1 MAAVRSIELR
11 VGPPGDVLLEVRDL
25 VVVRGQRHI
34 LAIDELT
41 IRTGETLAIVGP
53 NGAGKSTLLLALAG
67 LLRPD
72 RGSFLVENVPVV
84 PDRELAYRRRIGL
97 VLPAPLLLSTSV
109 FGNVAAGLR
118 FRGVGTEETRE
129 RVDHWLE
136 RLAISH
142 LRDRPASQLSSG
154 EAQRTSL
161 ARALVLDPELL
172 LLDEPFVA
180 LDSTT
185 RAQLLDDFEQL
196 RVSAPTTRVLVTHH
210 LHEAVRLGDRLA
222 ILLDG
227 RIRQCDV
234 PERVIASPVDAEVA
248 ALVQQTEARVRGHV
262 VASED
267 GLVVVDTGAGSR
279 LDVENRG
286 RRLLDATHATGHG
299 VRDGDAGPPAGHDE
313 GDAADASAAAGADAG
328 AVAGAGASTSAVAN
342 ASAVAGASAEASA
355 VAGASAE
362 ASVVAGERPTK
373 GGPGGS

>member
-1 MAAVRSIELR
+1 MTT
-11 VGPPGDVLLEVRDL
+11 LLEVRDL
-25 VVVRGQRHI
+25 QVTRANRQI
-34 LAIDELT
+34 LAVDELS
-41 IRTGETLAIVGP
+41 IRKGETLAVVGP

-72 RGSFLVENVPVV
+72 HGSIVIEGVPVV
-84 PDRELAYRRRIGL
+84 PAQDLAYRRRIGL

-118 FRGVGTEETRE
+118 FRGVGAAETRE

-136 RLAISH
+136 RLAIAH

-161 ARALVLDPELL
+161 ARALVLDPQLL

-196 RVSAPTTRVLVTHH
+196 RMEAPTTRVLVTHH

-234 PERVIASPVDAEVA
+234 PERVMASPVDADVA
-248 ALVQQTEARVRGHV
+248 ALVKTEARVRGHV

-279 LDVENRG
+279 TDVEGRA
-286 RRLLDATHATGHG
+286 RRLLAATRATGG
-299 VRDGDAGPPAGHDE
+299 AAHDDDT
-313 GDAADASAAAGADAG
+313 GRVGGA
-328 AVAGAGASTSAVAN
+328 
-342 ASAVAGASAEASA
+342 
-355 VAGASAE
+355 
-362 ASVVAGERPTK
+362 
-373 GGPGGS
+373 

>member
-1 MAAVRSIELR
+1 MTT
-11 VGPPGDVLLEVRDL
+11 LLEVRDL
-25 VVVRGQRHI
+25 QVTRANRQI
-34 LAIDELT
+34 LAVDELS
-41 IRTGETLAIVGP
+41 IRKGETLAVVGP

-72 RGSFLVENVPVV
+72 HGSIVIEGVPVV
-84 PDRELAYRRRIGL
+84 PAQDLAYRRRIGL

-118 FRGVGTEETRE
+118 FRGVGAAETRE

-136 RLAISH
+136 RLAIAH
-142 LRDRPASQLSSG
+142 LRDRPAGQLSSG

-161 ARALVLDPELL
+161 ARALVLEPQLL

-196 RVSAPTTRVLVTHH
+196 RMEAPTTRVLVTHH

-234 PERVIASPVDAEVA
+234 PERVMASPVDADVA
-248 ALVQQTEARVRGHV
+248 ALVKTEARVRGHV

-279 LDVENRG
+279 TDVEGRA
-286 RRLLDATHATGHG
+286 RRLLNATRATGG
-299 VRDGDAGPPAGHDE
+299 APHDDDT
-313 GDAADASAAAGADAG
+313 GRVGGA
-328 AVAGAGASTSAVAN
+328 
-342 ASAVAGASAEASA
+342 
-355 VAGASAE
+355 
-362 ASVVAGERPTK
+362 
-373 GGPGGS
+373 

>member
-1 MAAVRSIELR
+1 MAAVRRIEPR
-11 VGPPGDVLLEVRDL
+11 HAPRPGEALLEVRGL
-25 VVVRGQRHI
+25 EVVRAQRRI

-41 IRTGETLAIVGP
+41 IRAGETLAIVGP

-72 RGSFLVENVPVV
+72 RGSIVVGGVPVI
-84 PDRELAYRRRIGL
+84 PDRDLAYRRRIGL

-109 FGNVAAGLR
+109 YGNVAAGLR
-118 FRGVGTEETRE
+118 FRGVGASEIRE
-129 RVDHWLE
+129 RVGLWLE

-161 ARALVLDPELL
+161 ARALVLDPQLL

-185 RAQLLDDFEQL
+185 RSQLLDDFERL
-196 RVSAPTTRVLVTHH
+196 RVETSTTRVLVTHH

-222 ILLDG
+222 VLLDG

-234 PERVIASPVDAEVA
+234 PERVLASPVDADVA
-248 ALVQQTEARVRGHV
+248 AVVQTEARVRGHI
-262 VASED
+262 VATDD

-279 LDVENRG
+279 RDVETRARG
-286 RRLLDATHATGHG
+286 LLAATRGTGPAVPDAPGA
-299 VRDGDAGPPAGHDE
+299 AHDE
-313 GDAADASAAAGADAG
+313 
-328 AVAGAGASTSAVAN
+328 
-342 ASAVAGASAEASA
+342 
-355 VAGASAE
+355 
-362 ASVVAGERPTK
+362 R
-373 GGPGGS
+373 GG